1 MARDRFKEEKDFEDL
16 IAVDSER
23 QILKTKKDISALLPK
38 DIKIIS
44 KNESQKKLINSIKNN
59 EITICAGPAGTG
71 KAQPLDSLILS
82 ENGFIRMGDITLKD
96 KIFSKSGNLTNV
108 IGIFPQGEKDI
119 YKITFSDDS
128 VTECCDEH
136 LWLVKSARDRE
147 NKKNFNVKELVDIKK
162 DFILKR
168 DGRKNYSI
176 PITEP
181 INFSSKEVTINP
193 YLMGILIGDG
203 CFVSPNVR
211 LTTIDNEILNKFNE
225 LLDDNYILSQQ
236 NSDLISYNIIFKNSK
251 NRFNDNLIPFTILIA
266 NYDLLGSKSS
276 EKFIPNDYKFNS
288 IKNRIELLQGLMDS
302 DGTIENKSRSLSFST
317 SSKKLIDDFKFI
329 VESLGGVVNK
339 LRIKKGGY
347 KKNNIYIA
355 CKESYTYSFRLPNN
369 ITPFKL
375 SRKLI
380 LFKEKTKYFPIRYIK
395 NIEYV
400 GKKEAQ
406 CIMVDDDSHTYLTN
420 DLIVTHNTFVAM
432 AYALSLLRKASTRY
446 KKIYLV
452 KSVTTLKNEEVGFL
466 KGDLME
472 KIEPVMWS
480 FTLNMEKLVL
490 ESSIK
495 TLIEKEIVKPFP
507 LAYMRGASLDD
518 CIIIAD
524 EMQNVSLDNSRT
536 LLTRIGSN
544 SKLIILGDIN
554 QIDIA
559 NKSES
564 SLEVLLGLFDDVD
577 GIGVIRMSEKDT
589 NIRNPLISVIEE
601 KYKEHLEQKE
611 TNKLFAYSNNGHDT
625 RRILGD

>member
-1 MARDRFKEEKDFEDL
+1 MGRDRIKENEDYNSMLFTNNSNQISKFKEEIGK
-16 IAVDSER
+16 
-23 QILKTKKDISALLPK
+23 LLPN
-38 DIKIIS
+38 DIKIKA
-44 KNESQKKLINSIKNN
+44 KNESQVKLINSIKNN

-119 YKITFSDDS
+119 YKITFSDNS
-128 VTECCDEH
+128 VVECCDEH
-136 LWLVKSARDRE
+136 LWLVKSAKDRE

-162 DFILKR
+162 DFILKGN
-168 DGRKNYSI
+168 GRKNYSI
-176 PITEP
+176 PITKP

-211 LTTIDNEILNKFNE
+211 LTTVDNEILNKFND

-251 NRFNDNLIPFTILIA
+251 DSKNRFNDNLIPFTTLIA
-266 NYDLLGSKSS
+266 NYDLLGLKSN

-288 IKNRIELLQGLMDS
+288 VENRIELLQGLMDS

-347 KKNNIYIA
+347 KKNSIYIA

-369 ITPFKL
+369 IIPFKL

-380 LFKEKTKYFPIRYIK
+380 LFKEKTKYLPIRYIK

-406 CIMVDDDSHTYLTN
+406 CIMVDDESHTYLTN
-420 DLIVTHNTFVAM
+420 DLIVTHNTFVAI
-432 AYALSLLRKASTRY
+432 AYALSLLRKPSNHY

-452 KSVTTLKNEEVGFL
+452 KSVTTLKGEEIGFL
-466 KGDLME
+466 KGDLKE
-472 KIEPVMWS
+472 KIEPFMWS
-480 FTLNMEKLVL
+480 FTINMEKILNDTIIKELVNRDV
-490 ESSIK
+490 IRY
-495 TLIEKEIVKPFP
+495 FP

-524 EMQNVSLDNSRT
+524 EMQNVTLDNSRT

-544 SKLIILGDIN
+544 SKLILLGDIN
-554 QIDIA
+554 QIDMK
-559 NKSES
+559 NKRES
-564 SLEVLLGLFDDVD
+564 SLEIILNIFDNTDS
-577 GIGVIRMSEKDT
+577 IGVIKMSEDDT
-589 NIRNPLISVIEE
+589 NVRNPLITIVED
-601 KYKEHLEQKE
+601 KYKEYFTL
-611 TNKLFAYSNNGHDT
+611 NKISGHKKMLLIEDNG
-625 RRILGD
+625 RE